1 MDALLG
7 SPGLRHQ
14 EDGEHRDG
22 TVKRSP
28 SAIQVMHALH
38 TKVSLQGTDVA
49 GSCKSALMNRP
60 AGGQSYGG
68 NKTSQAIQI

>member
-22 TVKRSP
+22 TVRVSP
-28 SAIQVMHALH
+28 SAIQVMHDSSH
-38 TKVSLQGTDVA
+38 KVSLQGTDVA
-49 GSCKSALMNRP
+49 DSCNSALINRP
-60 AGGQSYGG
+60 AGENEPSNSNLKGR
-68 NKTSQAIQI
+68 